1 MLKLLVF
8 TSWEEM
14 RGSEGGGSL
23 HHHPTPRCSQPLLH
37 LGVRQ
42 DDLRDAADDRD
53 EVKDVPGVPE
63 IILQKKAGERDL
75 SSGLKGTGPQA
86 KAAHGQWWRPLSP
99 FVCSHGLQHHPVSE
113 TVADLSMSAASSLS
127 WEMIH
132 ASNRPPWQMGA
143 GKVATA

>member
-75 SSGLKGTGPQA
+75 SSGLKGTGPRLLMDSGGDL
-86 KAAHGQWWRPLSP
+86 AAHLYAATVCNTILCLRQW
-99 FVCSHGLQHHPVSE
+99 Q
-113 TVADLSMSAASSLS
+113 T
-127 WEMIH
+127 
-132 ASNRPPWQMGA
+132 
-143 GKVATA
+143 